1 MTKGFRSKRR
11 VSGNKGNPIV
21 SSLASGQVETFLRK
35 PVVHILIIVIAGFL
49 IYSNTFKAPFIFDD
63 EDSIVNNPAI
73 KDIRLFIDPA
83 RAEKDGRFIGF
94 LTFALNYKMHALD
107 VTGYHVFNLLI
118 HLMNALLVYWL
129 VVLTFRTPYAS
140 DYVQRDIFKPSDVRH
155 QIALFTGLLF
165 VSHPIQTQAVT
176 YIVQRFASLATL
188 FYLFSLVM
196 YIKARGSESSNKARY
211 AFYAAS
217 ILSTLLA
224 MRTKEITFTLPVMI
238 ILYEWM
244 FFKGIIKRRLL
255 YLLPFLLTMPI
266 IPLTWMG
273 MPIIPSMR
281 TGSEGLLSPFI
292 RFEEIT
298 RMAVILSRW
307 DYLNTEFRVIV
318 TYIRLLFFPA
328 HQNLDYDYPIYRT
341 FFNPEVVISFLFLL
355 ALFGLGVYLFYAST
369 RVEKGNRFWL
379 RLVSLGIL
387 WFFVTLS
394 PESSIVPVW
403 DVIYEHRLYLPS
415 VGFFMALMS
424 GIVFIRAWLGSRT
437 KMVEKAFMP
446 AMIFVVIGLSAT
458 AYARNTVWQDG
469 VTLWEDVIK
478 KSPNKV
484 RPYSH
489 LGGFYLKQGRM
500 NEAIAAYQAA
510 IIRKPDNAEAHNNL
524 GIVYRKQ
531 GRFDDAVQ
539 EIRTALKYGGP
550 GYAEAHSNLGRVYYD
565 QGRFDDAIKEYQ
577 TALKYKPNDAEAHN
591 NLGVLYQ
598 NQGRFDDAV
607 QEIRTALKYGP
618 DYAEA
623 HSNLGRVYYDQGRF
637 DDAIKEYQ
645 TALKIKPNDA
655 EAHNSLGVLYRKQG
669 RFDDAIKE
677 IQMALM
683 HKPDYA
689 DGYYNLGTV
698 YINMGKLD
706 EAKASLL
713 KAVDLSPSHVTAHNN
728 LGTVYAMQKQYEE
741 AYREFQ
747 AVLKIDTNNKDAR
760 YNIKIL
766 QKEMKKR

>member
-165 VSHPIQTQAVT
+165 VSHPVQTQAVT

-539 EIRTALKYGGP
+539 EIRTALKYG
-550 GYAEAHSNLGRVYYD
+550 
-565 QGRFDDAIKEYQ
+565 
-577 TALKYKPNDAEAHN
+577 
-591 NLGVLYQ
+591 
-598 NQGRFDDAV
+598 
-607 QEIRTALKYGP
+607 P